1 MKFSVM
7 CTSVSVVG
15 LSSEYVMLCC
25 VAGALSGTGVLQ
37 VSTNTPVY
45 LNAFC

>member
-15 LSSEYVMLCC
+15 LSSEYVMLYC
-25 VAGALSGTGVLQ
+25 VASALSGTEVLQ
-37 VSTNTPVY
+37 VSTNTPVD
-45 LNAFC
+45 LSAFC